1 MQSWSPRLK
10 AFASVPKRIW
20 YVTQSMQRAK
30 EMIMRTIR
38 GIAAL
43 VLFCLFGMAGVGHAG
58 QVFLKDG
65 SILECESFWRSGN
78 DVFVKVNRDVV
89 VPFSKDEIDLKKT
102 LRLQKKKTVKHVAP
116 AKHAVK
122 AEPKAAIP
130 AQPTTAEQKKGPAPK
145 AAAQPATTAA
155 TTAPAKP
162 TAQQPTKPGKP
173 VPAPTAAKP
182 APTKPQPVK
191 PLPAPL
197 PPPLKERQEM
207 PPAPPGMANLAAM
220 SSTVLYLAV
229 FVILAL
235 TILVIAGNWKVFEKA
250 GVAGWKCLIPIY
262 NLYLLIVIAGKPWWW
277 LILMFIPIVSVVIYL
292 LAMLALAERF
302 GKGPLFGVGL
312 FFLPIIFFP
321 LLGFDS
327 SEYRG

>member
-1 MQSWSPRLK
+1 M
-10 AFASVPKRIW
+10 RI
-20 YVTQSMQRAK
+20 
-30 EMIMRTIR
+30 IR
-38 GIAAL
+38 GIATL
-43 VLFCLFGMAGVGHAG
+43 TLLCLFAMAGVGHAR

-65 SILECESFWRSGN
+65 SILECESFWRKGN

-102 LRLQKKKTVKHVAP
+102 LRLQKKKTVKHAAP
-116 AKHAVK
+116 AKQAVK

-130 AQPTTAEQKKGPAPK
+130 PQPTTAGHKKGPAPK
-145 AAAQPATTAA
+145 VAAQPATTAA

-162 TAQQPTKPGKP
+162 TAQQPAKPGKP
-173 VPAPTAAKP
+173 APVPTAAKP
-182 APTKPQPVK
+182 APAKPQPVK
-191 PLPAPL
+191 PVPAPL
-197 PPPLKERQEM
+197 PPPLKERPEM

-229 FVILAL
+229 FISCAL
-235 TILVIAGNWKVFEKA
+235 IILVIAGNWKVFEKA

-262 NLYLLIVIAGKPWWW
+262 NLYLLLIIAGKPWWW

-312 FFLPIIFFP
+312 FFLPVIFFP

>member
-1 MQSWSPRLK
+1 
-10 AFASVPKRIW
+10 
-20 YVTQSMQRAK
+20 
-30 EMIMRTIR
+30 MRTIR

-43 VLFCLFGMAGVGHAG
+43 ALLCLFAMAGVGHAG
-58 QVFLKDG
+58 QVYLKDG
-65 SILECESFWRSGN
+65 SILECESFWRKGN

-89 VPFSKDEIDLKKT
+89 VPFSKDEVDLKKT
-102 LRLQKKKTVKHVAP
+102 LRLQKKKTVKHA
-116 AKHAVK
+116 ASMKHAVH

-130 AQPTTAEQKKGPAPK
+130 AQPAAAPQKKEPSAK
-145 AAAQPATTAA
+145 TAA
-155 TTAPAKP
+155 KPAQKAPGTTAPAKQATQKP
-162 TAQQPTKPGKP
+162 AKPGKP
-173 VPAPTAAKP
+173 VPAPIVAKP
-182 APTKPQPVK
+182 APVNLP
-191 PLPAPL
+191 PAPTVPATL
-197 PPPLKERQEM
+197 PPPLKERQALPQPPNM
-207 PPAPPGMANLAAM
+207 PKLAAM

-229 FVILAL
+229 FITLAL

-262 NLYLLIVIAGKPWWW
+262 NLYLMIVIAGKPWWW